1 MESFTIPDHSSW
13 RDLWSSDGTKLFC
26 REWETEFS
34 ARGTI
39 LMVPGL
45 GEHTGRYVHVGDF
58 FQKAG
63 FNVLGI
69 DVRGQGRSGGTPG
82 YVDGYD
88 QFLEDVRA
96 GIRAAKVF
104 PLVVLGHSFGGQL
117 TLALAARNEPNI
129 AGYLASGPWLAL
141 TKPPAAW
148 LVGLGS
154 LMNRVYPK
162 CRFPTGIESS
172 QNSSDQ
178 AHLDS
183 LVDLDLNHGFTTA
196 RTFFEIIAEAR
207 RLLANPRANAP
218 VLIAQGRPDP
228 VTSVETSIEFYQRLE
243 APAKEIMIYD
253 GFLHELHNEKDR
265 ARVLVDYLAWVEKT
279 VLLAKPSA
287 EPQATQ
293 NGTVKS
299 ER

>member
-1 MESFTIPDHSSW
+1 MESFKIPDHSNW
-13 RDLWSSDGTKLFC
+13 RDLRSSDGTKLFA
-26 REWETEFS
+26 REWETQTP

-63 FNVLGI
+63 FNVIGI
-69 DVRGQGRSGGTPG
+69 DVRGQGRSGGTRG
-82 YVDGYD
+82 YVQRYD

-96 GIRAAKVF
+96 GIHIVKAF
-104 PLVVLGHSFGGQL
+104 PLFVFGHSFGGQL
-117 TLALAARNEPNI
+117 ALALAARNEPNI

-141 TKPPAAW
+141 SKPPAAW
-148 LVGLGS
+148 LVRLGA
-154 LMNRVYPK
+154 LMNMVYPK
-162 CRFPTGIESS
+162 CHFPTGIERS
-172 QNSSDQ
+172 QNSSDE

-183 LVDLDLNHGFTTA
+183 LVDLDFNHGFTTA

-228 VTSVETSIEFYQRLE
+228 VTSVEASIEFYQRLE
-243 APAKEIMIYD
+243 APAKELTIYD
-253 GFLHELHNEKDR
+253 GFRHELHNEKGR
-265 ARVLVDYLAWVEKT
+265 ARVFEDYLAWIERT
-279 VLLAKPSA
+279 TLLVRPNA
-287 EPQATQ
+287 EQSGA
-293 NGTVKS
+293 VKG